1 MNTSVIH
8 NMVSEPLFRVSVLF
22 SLPHNSLHFAIGFVL
37 RLGHEPLLLAT
48 NPPLPPNSSSL
59 GRITE
64 RRCRLFFVWVTS
76 MSVSAPRLD
85 GIAAGPVVPAA
96 APPGSVELPPA
107 LQIGSGCSRRCC
119 WLLSTPAPVDAAS
132 SAQVGSGRPDRCET
146 CRRHYWTHA
155 AAGLETVTGS
165 ILILTRLDLFFRLGS
180 AS

>member
-8 NMVSEPLFRVSVLF
+8 NMVSEPLFRVSVTFFSSPQFLALRSRFCSSSWTRTAPARNESAAATKFLF
-22 SLPHNSLHFAIGFVL
+22 VRTHHRASLP
-37 RLGHEPLLLAT
+37 P
-48 NPPLPPNSSSL
+48 
-59 GRITE
+59 
-64 RRCRLFFVWVTS
+64 FFVWVTS
-76 MSVSAPRLD
+76 TSVSAPRLD

-165 ILILTRLDLFFRLGS
+165 ILILARLDLFFWLGS